1 MQQPPPPNPH
11 STGPQSIPPQQFPRG
26 HHHHSPHPHMHQPPP
41 HSLHQ
46 PQAGPAASVVTQVNP
61 QQNNPGQQPG
71 IRFIYQIQPQPGQEA
86 GGQGA
91 AGPQPGPH
99 QPGPPQAQVFMQPST
114 ANNFMVIFYLFIKF
128 GGIVTHFSIWPRIE
142 VQWPPIGLE
151 LVWLGYYGLKLS

>member
-1 MQQPPPPNPH
+1 MQQPPPNPH
-11 STGPQSIPPQQFPRG
+11 STGPQQALPPQQFPRG

-41 HSLHQ
+41 HSLP
-46 PQAGPAASVVTQVNP
+46 PQAGPTASVVTQVNP
-61 QQNNPGQQPG
+61 TQNNPGQQPG

-114 ANNFMVIFYLFIKF
+114 ANSFMVIFLFVYQISRNCDSF
-128 GGIVTHFSIWPRIE
+128 FNMASIRGLVASDWPRY
-142 VQWPPIGLE
+142 GFKGNL
-151 LVWLGYYGLKLS
+151 GLKFS